1 MKVADLPRKT
11 KMMKNEESKC
21 LVHLADNIDEFL
33 ELPEDEKTSTLTDE
47 VAETQ
52 KELGKHI
59 SIEEVHNIF
68 KTVRNKYKLKEQLN
82 RLGTE

>member
-1 MKVADLPRKT
+1 
-11 KMMKNEESKC
+11 MMKSEESKC
-21 LVHLADNIDEFL
+21 LVHLADNIDDFL
-33 ELPEDEKTSTLTDE
+33 QLPENEKISTLTDE

-68 KTVRNKYKLKEQLN
+68 KTVRNKHKLKEQLN
-82 RLGTE
+82 RLGTEQQEGQ